1 VSKLGLLIRTINKI
15 SKWSG
20 AILRFFVL
28 GIIFIV
34 VYEIVART
42 VFNHATIWAQE
53 TSIFLFG
60 TYAVLSG
67 AYVYYL
73 NGHVRM
79 DVLYGRL
86 SSRTKAIVDV
96 FTSILVFIF
105 VIAFLWWSWG
115 LALKSFN
122 ARETVGISLWA
133 PPYYPFKFMFPL
145 GAFLLLLQVVAKFLQ
160 DIVTAITGGSRSEH

>member
-1 VSKLGLLIRTINKI
+1 MSKLGLLIRTINKI
-15 SKWSG
+15 SRWSG
-20 AILRFFVL
+20 VFLKFFVL
-28 GIIFIV
+28 AIIFIV
-34 VYEIVART
+34 VYEIIARY

-53 TSIFLFG
+53 MTIFIFG

-79 DVLYGRL
+79 DVLYSRL
-86 SSRTKAIVDV
+86 SPRTKATVDV
-96 FTSILVFIF
+96 FTSIFIFIF

-115 LALKSFN
+115 LAWKSFN
-122 ARETVGISLWA
+122 ARETLATSLWA

-145 GAFLLLLQVVAKFLQ
+145 GAFLLLLQTVAKFLQ